1 MKYYL
6 AALLALVT
14 CSAHAELHKWVD
26 SSGKVHYSD
35 TAPPSDSDEQKL
47 KLPAAPA
54 GSTGEAAPG
63 KSIFEREAD
72 LNKALKERQEADQQA
87 KQKQQDADRKKKDCE
102 NARNSLNSLENAPR
116 IATYDESG
124 NQVIMDDA
132 TRQQKIED
140 ARKAANDFCN

>member
-6 AALLALVT
+6 AAILMLTSVG
-14 CSAHAELHKWVD
+14 AHAELHKWVD

-35 TAPPSDSDEQKL
+35 TAPPAESEEQKL
-47 KLPAAPA
+47 NIPAAPS
-54 GSTGEAAPG
+54 GSTGDSAPG

-72 LNKALKERQEADQQA
+72 LKKAMKERQDAEQQA
-87 KQKQQDADRKKKDCE
+87 QQKQQEADKKKADCV

-116 IATYDESG
+116 IATYDDKG
-124 NQVIMDDA
+124 NQVIMDDT

-140 ARKAANDFCN
+140 ARKAVGESCN